1 MFLPYLEPSKR
12 HASVNSYNMLTHI
25 WTIIPAW
32 QYQYVDRKQNKKYP
46 NGNTEKQ
53 KYQRGD
59 LVIN

>member
-1 MFLPYLEPSKR
+1 M
-12 HASVNSYNMLTHI
+12 AVSVRG
-25 WTIIPAW
+25 PKA
-32 QYQYVDRKQNKKYP
+32 KQKNP